1 MTDESTIR
9 TGLFSFRTREGLL
22 PLVALDDGRWWRR
35 RAVDGG
41 EQLVPMPA
49 ASVFDAVHTVVLDAL
64 LSS

>member
-35 RAVDGG
+35 RSVDGG
-41 EQLVPMPA
+41 EHLVPMPA

-64 LSS
+64 LSA